1 MTTYPDSAYQPV
13 MDAYDHLPKELKP
26 KANEILEHYK
36 KEYAKGEAPPENMKK
51 DLEALLT
58 KNHKGGLEQKTASAS
73 SGIFSGRRA
82 YATGLIGVLAMVGAL
97 SVGIP
102 SIHLPIYQPLIL

>member
-51 DLEALLT
+51 DLEALIP
-58 KNHKGGLEQKTASAS
+58 KNALGELEAKTESPATAGGFPNERWQYAAGLAA
-73 SGIFSGRRA
+73 IF
-82 YATGLIGVLAMVGAL
+82 LAMG
-97 SVGIP
+97 
-102 SIHLPIYQPLIL
+102 LPYII